1 MASNSGKKWV
11 QLFQKKYVKHRNFI
25 KMQCP
30 KSASWVA
37 MSIFKCKDVLSNG
50 LCHKIGNGWGTCI
63 WEDPWVLDIPR
74 FIPSS
79 SNDASSRDVYVAYL
93 IDHDSRQWDHG
104 KLLNLFDTET
114 ARKILKINLPHHQ
127 QNDQIF
133 WCLSRSGSFPLKSA
147 YMSIIQPQL
156 TGPNPLSI
164 KEWRGLW
171 KLKVHARFKNLLWKI
186 VWRMLPV
193 GEELEKRFHI
203 PSTACFLCK
212 NAVETIEH
220 IFLQCLRTSQVWL
233 LAPWSL
239 NMSNLPHIDI
249 IEWIKCIIDP
259 KTKLGIRYE
268 ESLHFQLY
276 ASVVCDRIWM
286 QRNKARMGEDIGLV
300 VDLARKIQSSFNE
313 QKAVWDEVR
322 GKKLKLIGL
331 SWIPPPVGWV
341 KLNFDAAIRENKT
354 TVVVVGRDNHGRV
367 VLAWTD
373 ILDSGSPLWGEAK
386 AAYVEVNKAVEAGL
400 KRVIIEGDAWNVID
414 PLKDKKSSSEWT
426 IDVILQNILALCNLF
441 DDVSFSFVKREGNFA
456 THLLAFWAAFCNNSG
471 PVSIS
476 DPSLLVAQVLER
488 DGQRPMSSMLYR
500 YGFPFVK

>member
-1 MASNSGKKWV
+1 MAS
-11 QLFQKKYVKHRNFI
+11 
-25 KMQCP
+25 
-30 KSASWVA
+30 
-37 MSIFKCKDVLSNG
+37 
-50 LCHKIGNGWGTCI
+50 
-63 WEDPWVLDIPR
+63 
-74 FIPSS
+74 
-79 SNDASSRDVYVAYL
+79 L
-93 IDHDSRQWDHG
+93 IDHDSRQWDRG

-220 IFLQCLRTSQVWL
+220 IFLQCPWTSQVWL
-233 LAPWSL
+233 LAPWPL
-239 NMSNLPHIDI
+239 NMSNLSHIDI

-259 KTKLGIRYE
+259 KTKLGIRDE

-276 ASVVCDRIWM
+276 ASIVCDRIWM
-286 QRNKARMGEDIGLV
+286 QRNKARMGEDIGSV
-300 VDLARKIQSSFNE
+300 VDLVRTIQSSFIE
-313 QKAVWDEVR
+313 QKATWDEVR
-322 GKKLKLIGL
+322 GKKLKLFGS

-354 TVVVVGRDNHGRV
+354 TVVVVGRDNHGRDRKSV
-367 VLAWTD
+367 V
-373 ILDSGSPLWGEAK
+373 
-386 AAYVEVNKAVEAGL
+386 
-400 KRVIIEGDAWNVID
+400 
-414 PLKDKKSSSEWT
+414 
-426 IDVILQNILALCNLF
+426 
-441 DDVSFSFVKREGNFA
+441 
-456 THLLAFWAAFCNNSG
+456 
-471 PVSIS
+471 
-476 DPSLLVAQVLER
+476 
-488 DGQRPMSSMLYR
+488 
-500 YGFPFVK
+500 